1 MRTPSADILV
11 ESDDG
16 IATVTLNRPA
26 QRNAMTLSMWR
37 EVGACFRELGSD
49 KTVRAIILTG
59 AGNSFSVG
67 ADVSEFDRVRG
78 TAAAATDYEVAVDA
92 CADAI
97 EGAPKPTFAAISG
110 YCLGGGC
117 HLALACD
124 FRIAG
129 TDAAIGIP
137 AAKLSIVYG
146 VRSTQRLLALVGLV
160 KAKRLLFTAARYDAA
175 SAEAICLID
184 QVADNPQLAAA
195 VLAREMIANAPLS
208 ISGAKAILNGL
219 AMGPGALEPHVAQS
233 AIDIAADSAD
243 YLEGRR
249 AFAEKRPPRFRGE

>member
-1 MRTPSADILV
+1 MRETTGDILV
-11 ESDDG
+11 EIAGG

-26 QRNAMTLSMWR
+26 QRNAMTLAMWR
-37 EVGACFRELGSD
+37 DAGARFQELGSD

-67 ADVSEFDRVRG
+67 ADVSEFDKVRG
-78 TAAAATDYEVAVDA
+78 TAAAATDYEIAVDA

-97 EGAPKPTFAAISG
+97 EAAPKPTFAAISG

-129 TDAAIGIP
+129 PDAAIGIP

-146 VRSTQRLLALVGLV
+146 VRSTQRLLALVGIV
-160 KAKRLLFTAARYDAA
+160 EAKRLLYTAARYDAA
-175 SAEAICLID
+175 TALAIGLLDRIAD
-184 QVADNPQLAAA
+184 DPVLVAGVMAK
-195 VLAREMIANAPLS
+195 EMIANAPLS

-219 AMGPGALEPHVAQS
+219 AMGPGALEPQVAQR
-233 AIDIAADSAD
+233 AIDKAADSAD
-243 YLEGRR
+243 YLEGRC
-249 AFAEKRPPRFRGE
+249 AFAQKRPPQFRGE